1 MTIGAAIVL
10 IAIGAVMKWAVTA
23 HVNGFDIQTAGMV
36 IFIVGLVGLGL
47 AILYTFLWSR
57 EGDRY
62 DRYDRYDP
70 AARRPPGPP
79 PGV

>member
-23 HVNGFDIQTAGMV
+23 HVNGFDIQTAGTV

-47 AILYTFLWSR
+47 AILYTFIWSR
-57 EGDRY
+57 EPGY
-62 DRYDRYDP
+62 DRYDTV
-70 AARRPPGPP
+70 ARRPPPGPP